1 MNGRFHVQKLPT
13 GAKQGQRET
22 VPEGNPRGKHQIPNT
37 KLQRNSKLQISKGA
51 AIPPPWSLELGASL
65 VFGVS
70 LVFGALLLIL
80 RQQVAAAPANARLPQ
95 GLMPRGLRFFL
106 QQRRE
111 HQQGARREPRQRRGC
126 ISRAPQQ
133 RIEIGTRVLVQQL
146 PEQSLFELFEVGFLR
161 GPKRDRRRLEQRTGR
176 ESPR

>member
-1 MNGRFHVQKLPT
+1 MC
-13 GAKQGQRET
+13 QRYRRAQNRVNEKPSLES
-22 VPEGNPRGKHQIPNT
+22 PEGNTKSQTPSSREIPSSKHQN
-37 KLQRNSKLQISKGA
+37 QRDPRLGV
-51 AIPPPWSLELGASL
+51 WCLEFLCCLMFGVWCLLL
-65 VFGVS
+65 VF
-70 LVFGALLLIL
+70 

-111 HQQGARREPRQRRGC
+111 HQQGARREPRQRRGF
-126 ISRAPQQ
+126 IRRAPQR